1 LIKSTTT
8 TTSSSSSKLTI
19 SDDQASADISVHTI
33 KELKMSI
40 NMKMHSNNNFL
51 TRIDLYYRGNR
62 VDLAKIDEKWISL
75 LIVEYYNLVNNLN
88 KSIIIDHKS
97 KKKEI
102 PNHKQLIGIINNMI
116 RILRTARSIFRH
128 AHVLNIDTED
138 GFRDI
143 IFARTR
149 IELDADILT
158 ILSPDFLII
167 SRANS
172 FLVLH
177 NLNVNLANNLFRR
190 RLYNLFNSIKNL
202 IDTARIVAILVWL
215 SISLYALS
223 GTFTE
228 VIRNIVNGNIV
239 NGNIDTQSYV
249 QLIVLILDLVGGP
262 YVLLRFLPNIIGR
275 IILHKIRKELHF

>member
-1 LIKSTTT
+1 LIKSS
-8 TTSSSSSKLTI
+8 SSSSSKLTI
-19 SDDQASADISVHTI
+19 SDDQARADISVDTI
-33 KELKMSI
+33 RELKMSI
-40 NMKMHSNNNFL
+40 NMKVQDNNLFL
-51 TRIDLYYRGNR
+51 TQIDLYYRGNR

-75 LIVEYYNLVNNLN
+75 LIVEYYNLVINLN
-88 KSIIIDHKS
+88 KSIINHES

-102 PNHKQLIGIINNMI
+102 HNHKQLIGIINNML
-116 RILRTARSIFRH
+116 RTLRTARSIFRN

-138 GFRDI
+138 GFREI

-158 ILSPDFLII
+158 ILRPDFLKI
-167 SRANS
+167 SRVNS

-190 RLYNLFNSIKNL
+190 RLYNLFASIKNL
-202 IDTARIVAILVWL
+202 INTARIVAVLVWL

-223 GTFTE
+223 DTYTK
-228 VIRNIVNGNIV
+228 VIHNIV
-239 NGNIDTQSYV
+239 NGNIDTESYV